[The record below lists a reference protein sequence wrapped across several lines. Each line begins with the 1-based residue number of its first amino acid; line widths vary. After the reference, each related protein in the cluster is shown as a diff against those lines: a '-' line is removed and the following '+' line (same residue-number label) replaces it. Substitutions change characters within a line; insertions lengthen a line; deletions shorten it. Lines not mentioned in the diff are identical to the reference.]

1 MCSNRWL
8 GALQSV
14 RSRPFDSRQWV
25 LLCFAAYWS
34 RCLLFSRLMLI
45 FSLSSLF
52 VQSVWGPFCHILAGG
67 KSVINPQRCSR
78 EDPFVVILLVMLL
91 LSVVFNNNT
100 IYGQEKK
107 WTRVSCGVCGSLGA
121 GGHFVMERFLITG
134 LSLSI
139 TRGFIGSEVAR
150 WHCPNIIWF
159 PQRRLHGLTLDTP
172 FFFFFFIKAEYLIF
186 FSFIISF

>member
-1 MCSNRWL
+1 MGR
-8 GALQSV
+8 
-14 RSRPFDSRQWV
+14 
-25 LLCFAAYWS
+25 
-34 RCLLFSRLMLI
+34 
-45 FSLSSLF
+45 
-52 VQSVWGPFCHILAGG
+52 
-67 KSVINPQRCSR
+67 
-78 EDPFVVILLVMLL
+78 
-91 LSVVFNNNT
+91 
-100 IYGQEKK
+100 KK
-107 WTRVSCGVCGSLGA
+107 WTRVSCGVYGSLGA

-186 FSFIISF
+186 FRSSFHFRF